1 MNIINRVKIKA
12 HDSMLFTQ
20 VRYFCF
26 YALLLSTL
34 NFQLSSCTSYKQLQ
48 YLQGSI
54 DSVKYSNFKVP
65 EQKAQ
70 KGDQISITVFSEN
83 AAASALYNGASL
95 ATGVGVSANNN
106 QQGAMN
112 MNTAGGAHYEV
123 DKNGDIFFPKLGL
136 MHVEGLT
143 REGIKG
149 LLDTR
154 LKDTLLVNP
163 YYEVKFTN
171 LKFTVFGEVASPGVF
186 PLEKN
191 NLNIFEALTAAGDLT
206 FYGKRENILVIREN
220 NGKRE
225 FGRINLLSTDVFN
238 SPYYY
243 LQQNDMVMVDMR
255 KQKAA
260 GQDQTYLRNISVY
273 MSLLTG
279 ISLLINLFK

>member
-1 MNIINRVKIKA
+1 MIKVQGA
-12 HDSMLFTQ
+12 MLLTQ
-20 VRYFCF
+20 IRYFCF

-34 NFQLSSCTSYKQLQ
+34 NFQLTSCTSYKQLQ

-54 DSVKYSNFKVP
+54 DSTKYANFKVP

-70 KGDQISITVFSEN
+70 KGDQIAITVFSEN

-95 ATGVGVSANNN
+95 STGVGVSANNN
-106 QQGAMN
+106 QQGGAN
-112 MNTAGGAHYEV
+112 MNTTGGAHYEV

-136 MHVEGLT
+136 LHVEGMT

-163 YYEVKFTN
+163 YYDVKFTN
-171 LKFTVFGEVASPGVF
+171 LKFTVFGEVNGPGVY

-225 FGRINLLSTDVFN
+225 FGRINILSPDVFN

-255 KQKAA
+255 KQKAM
-260 GQDQTYLRNISVY
+260 GQDQTYLRNISLY
-273 MSLLTG
+273 MSLLTAV
-279 ISLLINLFK
+279 SFFVNLFK